1 MKEEEVPGCLTPRRA
16 SREVFFF
23 GFCWRETVQ
32 GQDDSRR
39 DLGKVLTA
47 LPAKVSLKS
56 PAFLQ

>member
-1 MKEEEVPGCLTPRRA
+1 MFDSTQSFQGG
-16 SREVFFF
+16 FFF
-23 GFCWRETVQ
+23 WLLLETVQ

>member
-23 GFCWRETVQ
+23 WLLLETVQ